1 MQGTTASTR
10 LRLRRESPD
19 IIVERGVTV
28 GNEDPDLD
36 EHDHALS
43 TVTRYAGHYHV
54 QDTESAKTRCK
65 HGASCNYGE

>member
-1 MQGTTASTR
+1 MLIKSDTGDMQGTTTSTR
-10 LRLRRESPD
+10 LRLRRQSLD
-19 IIVERGVTV
+19 VNIERAVTV

-54 QDTESAKTRCK
+54 QETEAGKP
-65 HGASCNYGE
+65 